1 MLGILTKTTQ
11 CSSRHGGTAYRN
23 MVWCVEDSTQRTLWV
38 DPKMENWRH
47 WEEIIQMSLQ
57 TQMRDRAIVLDN
69 LRVLKKNQNN
79 LNADHP
85 PELVDTISFEDLKKI

>member
-69 LRVLKKNQNN
+69 LRPLKKNQNN
-79 LNADHP
+79 LN
-85 PELVDTISFEDLKKI
+85 LN